1 MIASRRTAI
10 GLDIN
15 EVSICVAELRATAKG
30 LRLVRSSSVPTPPDS
45 VRDGT
50 IVQPK
55 SVARAVRKLLRSV
68 RLAAKGKRVV
78 VSLSGSAVVARV
90 TQLPGGGPGTI
101 NKHLQEEI
109 KRYAV
114 FTGDAT
120 VSDFT
125 FISPAPGRG
134 EARPALL
141 AVAREDCANAMA
153 RTVTRVGMEPSA
165 VGVSFL
171 AVARALYAR
180 HLTPQSAAAVV
191 LVVLEA
197 HSVHLIVVQG
207 GAVRFLRTAPLSGDV
222 LDEAARGVPTLASE
236 IRSVLDFYGTQT
248 DDLPEVRGVVVWTG
262 RNAPASISADLSRAL
277 GGMPVTVSSPTSI
290 SEDAGLLSENGLSR
304 ATACAVGLAMRGL
317 GETAFPANLNLL
329 PTATVRVQTLK
340 KRALVTAILAASLF
354 FLALLGMGAVHLRL
368 TALNRE
374 MGRTRKSLA
383 TVVYPPSAQ
392 VVKCG
397 ATRRFGSDTLSQTGQ
412 C

>member
-1 MIASRRTAI
+1 
-10 GLDIN
+10 
-15 EVSICVAELRATAKG
+15 
-30 LRLVRSSSVPTPPDS
+30 
-45 VRDGT
+45 
-50 IVQPK
+50 
-55 SVARAVRKLLRSV
+55 
-68 RLAAKGKRVV
+68 
-78 VSLSGSAVVARV
+78 
-90 TQLPGGGPGTI
+90 
-101 NKHLQEEI
+101 
-109 KRYAV
+109 
-114 FTGDAT
+114 
-120 VSDFT
+120 
-125 FISPAPGRG
+125 
-134 EARPALL
+134 
-141 AVAREDCANAMA
+141 
-153 RTVTRVGMEPSA
+153 MEPSA

-392 VVKCG
+392 VVKSEIARISDELQVRDACLRSAGTGVPWPQVLLDIKERTPHDMRLTSLKAARSNELTVDGESLSLGSVYRFAEQLADSDLIRSARLANVETVIRDERAMSIYRIDCRLG
-397 ATRRFGSDTLSQTGQ
+397 AVSERER
-412 C
+412 